1 MLIEPGASEA
11 DSDLSQRTI
20 YAAQWRWASLL
31 LQGLLQFGFG
41 ILLARLLSPADFGLA
56 AMAMIVVGLSATFAE
71 VGLNSAV
78 VYLRPLTERHVR
90 TSFTLSIAVSLILAA
105 ALFVLAPAVA
115 RPFRNNA
122 LTPILRAEALLFVLS
137 APGITALAL
146 LRRNLDFRRLFLVEV
161 VSYVVGYGAVATSLA
176 LLGFGVWSLVLGVL
190 AQAGLSSILALA
202 ACRHAT
208 RPLLAIQ
215 EARQL
220 FGYGGAA
227 TLNSLVSYAA
237 RNTDSFIIGRWLGA
251 SPLGLYTRA
260 FNLITVPLYYLATA
274 TTGVLF
280 PAMSEIRADIRR
292 FRTAYLLGVQ
302 VTVLVAAPL
311 SVGVAVAGPHLIAG
325 LYGKGWSGATLAL
338 QILAAAGVFRA
349 VYRLAGAV
357 TYASGNVMA
366 EVRRQAAFTLLV
378 AAGGIIG
385 TAWGIAGVAIALSV
399 GIVFMYLAMN
409 QLSLNIV
416 EGRWRDFFAAHL
428 PGLAL
433 GLYVGIVAFLIR
445 WVLERLGL
453 GSFWIMVAIV
463 FGSTASLPIAV
474 FLLPRTVRPVGLFSR
489 FTAPISRLPRPVRL
503 PLVWMLRLGA

>member
-1 MLIEPGASEA
+1 MLIEPVAPEA
-11 DSDLSQRTI
+11 ESDLSQRTI
-20 YAAQWRWASLL
+20 HAAQWRSASLL

-56 AMAMIVVGLSATFAE
+56 AMAMIVVGLTATFAE

-78 VYLRPLTERHVR
+78 VYLRPLTERHLR
-90 TSFTLSIAVSLILAA
+90 AAFTLSVLVALILAA
-105 ALFVLAPAVA
+105 GLFLLAPAVA
-115 RPFRNNA
+115 RPFRA
-122 LTPILRAEALLFVLS
+122 EGLTRILQTEALLFVLT

-161 VSYVVGYGAVATSLA
+161 GSYVVGYGAVATILA

-190 AQAGLSSILALA
+190 AQAGLSSILALT
-202 ACRHAT
+202 ACRHPT
-208 RPLLAIQ
+208 RPLLAVH

-220 FGYGGAA
+220 FGYGAAA

-260 FNLITVPLYYLATA
+260 FNLITVPLYYLGTA

-280 PAMSEIRADIRR
+280 PAMSEIRADVRR
-292 FRTAYLLGVQ
+292 FRTAYFLGVQ
-302 VTVLVAAPL
+302 VTVLIAAPL

-325 LYGKGWSGATLAL
+325 LYGEGWSGATLPL

-366 EVRRQAAFTLLV
+366 EVQRQATFTLVV

-385 TAWGIAGVAIALSV
+385 TAWGIAGVAVALSV

-409 QLSLNIV
+409 QLSLKIV
-416 EGRWRDFFAAHL
+416 EGTWRAFFAAHL
-428 PGLAL
+428 PGLAV

-445 WVLERLGL
+445 LILERLGL
-453 GSFWIMVAIV
+453 GSFWIMIAI
-463 FGSTASLPIAV
+463 FLGCTASLPIAV
-474 FLLPRTVRPVGLFSR
+474 FLLPRTVRPVALFSR
-489 FTAPISRLPRPVRL
+489 FTTPISRLPRPMRL
-503 PLVWMLRLGA
+503 PLAWMLRLGA